1 MSVQV
6 GDLVEYAPF
15 TRTRT
20 HGYGFGIVLRVA
32 DPGVQPNGSRDSMAE
47 VLWAKWPGDGPQWY
61 QAKNLLVASS
71 PEEV

>member
-1 MSVQV
+1 MSVSV

-32 DPGVQPNGSRDSMAE
+32 DPGVQHCSRGQMAE

>member
-1 MSVQV
+1 MQV
-6 GDLVEYAPF
+6 KPGDLVEYGPF
-15 TRTRT
+15 ARTGA
-20 HGYGFGIVLRVA
+20 HGLGLVLRVA
-32 DPGVQPNGSRDSMAE
+32 DRGVHPNGSRDSHAE